1 MLELEDVVQCEVTR
15 KRWRFLAHLP
25 STATFKLAEVG
36 ACWRGLPG
44 GKGRAEGTGAQGMP
58 NCQLCSC
65 WYVADEWWH
74 EP

>member
-36 ACWRGLPG
+36 AGEERMVS
-44 GKGRAEGTGAQGMP
+44 KGQEDAA
-58 NCQLCSC
+58 LF
-65 WYVADEWWH
+65 W
-74 EP
+74 